1 MYQENYCK
9 EKIMETP
16 KKLKMNAKKFRL
28 ITIPI
33 MAFFLIFALV
43 LSLVTNYFTPSLNA
57 FLGKG
62 ARKATTPS
70 GTSGW
75 DTDYYDITSA
85 NSEEA
90 LQNSL
95 KTSENI
101 ADEGIVL
108 LKNNGLLPLTADT
121 AVTPFGYDYLNPMMS
136 GSGSGSADTTA
147 DYVYTAE
154 KGINEA
160 FSNVNSASVDAM
172 KNGTVHE
179 TTPAAASG
187 EGGATAFLGS
197 STILNEYPAETYNG
211 IEDSCKGTVGI
222 VFLGRAGGE
231 GGDLYAEAYD
241 DGTPHQLALTDT
253 ERGVLDFAKKNC
265 AGVVVVLNSCNTMQV
280 GELEDDPDIDAVI
293 TMCTPGAVGFKS
305 LGKILNGTVNPS
317 GKTVDTFAADC
328 MLTPTYVN
336 FNKGDGETSYT
347 NTSYTRDIWLSKFKG
362 GPEFE
367 ARFRE
372 YEEGVYMGYR
382 WYETAADMDYFTS
395 DNLPDGVT
403 DPYYNRDNGVVY
415 PFGYGLSYTTFTQ
428 KISAFTESGNTVTV
442 SVDVTNTGKVAGK
455 DVVQLYYTAPYTDF
469 DVENMIEKS
478 TVNLLDYGKTK
489 LLEPGESDT
498 VTITF
503 NKEDMAS
510 YCFTHDNGN
519 GTTGCYVLE
528 GGDYV
533 ISARSDSH
541 NVLDEKTLTVADTFW
556 YDGSDEN
563 HIRESDKNAQSAR
576 NDDGTPTG
584 EPENTDL
591 GYFAVTNE
599 FENANTYM
607 TDPSV
612 GNDVTILTR
621 NDWANTQPS
630 APTDKTRTAS
640 DTVVGWLDYNF
651 TTTDLGNG
659 KTWDSVNDPVLGSN
673 ENSKV
678 YAAEMPASNQKNGL
692 TLSDM
697 RGLSYYD
704 EKWDTLLDQI
714 DYSSSEMTQALFA
727 NAFASGEL
735 TSVGKP
741 STLDHDGPQGLA
753 LNDND
758 GNSWINC
765 CSFPAATTLAQTWN
779 KELAYEM
786 GNAVGEENYWLGG
799 SAWYAPA
806 INLHWSPFSGR
817 NYEYYS
823 EDPIISGK
831 TAAAV
836 ISGAGDKGT
845 YCTLKHFAMVDQEAD
860 RWWIPAVWATE
871 QTIRE
876 IYLKPFEIAV
886 KEATKTIKYTADGN
900 GTVATKTM
908 RACDAMMT
916 SGWSGIAGLY
926 TAYDYNL
933 LTNVLR
939 NEWGFQGY
947 VVTDYDQGN
956 CANDDVAVNRMVRA
970 GNDQHM
976 LDMTLSPGAY
986 TSLDT
991 ATGVA
996 ALRKAVKNTL
1006 FVIANSAQ
1014 MNGAAPG
1021 ATIYYAMAP
1030 WRVAVITVDL
1040 VIALGVVLGIIANIR
1055 RAKDNKRHPEK
1066 YKPAKKK
1073 A

>member
-1 MYQENYCK
+1 MDK
-9 EKIMETP
+9 P
-16 KKLKMNAKKFRL
+16 KKLKMNAKTFRI
-28 ITIPI
+28 ITAPI
-33 MAFFLIFALV
+33 MVLFLIFALA
-43 LSLVTNYFTPSLNA
+43 LSIITNYFTPSLNA

-70 GTSGW
+70 GTSDW
-75 DTDYYDITSA
+75 DTDYYDITSTS
-85 NSEEA
+85 SEDA
-90 LQNSL
+90 LNNSL

-108 LKNNGLLPLTADT
+108 LKNNGLLPLATEQT
-121 AVTPFGYDYLNPMMS
+121 VTPFGYDYLNPMMS

-305 LGKILNGTVNPS
+305 LGKILNGTVNLS
-317 GKTVDTFAADC
+317 GKTVDTFVADC
-328 MLTPTYVN
+328 TLTPTYVN
-336 FNKGDGETSYT
+336 FNKGDGAASYS
-347 NTSYTRDIWLSKFKG
+347 NASYTRDIWLSKFKG
-362 GPEFE
+362 GPDFD

-428 KISAFTESGNTVTV
+428 KISSFSESGNTVTV

-519 GTTGCYVLE
+519 GTKGCYVLE

-541 NVLDEKTLTVADTFW
+541 NVLDEKTVTVADTFW
-556 YDGSDEN
+556 YDGSDED
-563 HIRESDKNAQSAR
+563 HIRESDKSAQSAR

-584 EPENTDL
+584 EPENTEL

-640 DTVVGWLDYNF
+640 DTVIGWLDYNF

-823 EDPIISGK
+823 EDSIISGK

-996 ALRKAVKNTL
+996 ALRKAIKNTL

-1014 MNGAAPG
+1014 MDGAAPG

-1030 WRVAVITVDL
+1030 WRVAVIAVDAI
-1040 VIALGVVLGIIANIR
+1040 IALGILLGIVANVR
-1055 RAKDNKRHPEK
+1055 RTKDNKNHPEK

-1073 A
+1073 NA

>member
-1 MYQENYCK
+1 MDK
-9 EKIMETP
+9 P
-16 KKLKMNAKKFRL
+16 KKLKMNAKTFRI
-28 ITIPI
+28 ITAPI
-33 MAFFLIFALV
+33 MVLFLIFARA
-43 LSLVTNYFTPSLNA
+43 LSIITNYFTPSLNA

-70 GTSGW
+70 GTSDW
-75 DTDYYDITSA
+75 DTDYYDITSTS
-85 NSEEA
+85 SEDA
-90 LQNSL
+90 LNNSL

-108 LKNNGLLPLTADT
+108 LKNNGLLPLATEQT
-121 AVTPFGYDYLNPMMS
+121 VTPFGYDYLNPMMS

-317 GKTVDTFAADC
+317 GKTVDTFVADC
-328 MLTPTYVN
+328 TLTPTYVN
-336 FNKGDGETSYT
+336 FNKGDGATSYS
-347 NTSYTRDIWLSKFKG
+347 NASYTRDIWLSKFKG
-362 GPEFE
+362 GPDFD

-428 KISAFTESGNTVTV
+428 KISSFSESGNTVTV

-519 GTTGCYVLE
+519 GTKGCYVLE

-541 NVLDEKTLTVADTFW
+541 NVLDEKTVTVADTFW
-556 YDGSDEN
+556 YDGSDED
-563 HIRESDKNAQSAR
+563 HIRESDKSAQSAR

-584 EPENTDL
+584 EPENTEL

-640 DTVVGWLDYNF
+640 DTVIGWLDYNF

-823 EDPIISGK
+823 EDSIISGK

-996 ALRKAVKNTL
+996 ALRKAIKNTL

-1014 MNGAAPG
+1014 MDGAAPG

-1030 WRVAVITVDL
+1030 WRVAVIAVDAI
-1040 VIALGVVLGIIANIR
+1040 IALGILLGIVANVR
-1055 RAKDNKRHPEK
+1055 RTKDNKNHPEK

-1073 A
+1073 NA

>member
-1 MYQENYCK
+1 MDK
-9 EKIMETP
+9 P
-16 KKLKMNAKKFRL
+16 KKLKMNAKTFRI
-28 ITIPI
+28 ITAPI
-33 MAFFLIFALV
+33 MVLFLIFALA
-43 LSLVTNYFTPSLNA
+43 LSIITNYFTPSLNA

-70 GTSGW
+70 GTSNW
-75 DTDYYDITSA
+75 DTDYYDITSTS
-85 NSEEA
+85 SEDA
-90 LQNSL
+90 LNNSL

-101 ADEGIVL
+101 ADEGVVL
-108 LKNNGLLPLTADT
+108 LKNNGLLPLAAEQT
-121 AVTPFGYDYLNPMMS
+121 VTPFGYDYLNPMMS

-147 DYVYTAE
+147 DYVYSPE
-154 KGINEA
+154 KALNEA
-160 FSNVNSASVDAM
+160 FSNVNTAAVDAM
-172 KNGTVHE
+172 QSGTPHQS
-179 TTPAAASG
+179 TPAAASG
-187 EGGATAFLGS
+187 EAGATAFLGS
-197 STILNEYPAETYNG
+197 ATVLNEYPAETYAG
-211 IEDSCKGTVGI
+211 IEDSCKDTVGI

-317 GKTVDTFAADC
+317 GRTVDTFVADC
-328 MLTPTYVN
+328 TLTPTYVN
-336 FNKGDGETSYT
+336 FNKGDGTTSYS
-347 NTSYTRDIWLSKFKG
+347 NASYTRDIWLSKFKG
-362 GPEFE
+362 GPDFD

-428 KISAFTESGNTVTV
+428 KISSFSESGNTVTV

-519 GTTGCYVLE
+519 GTKGCYVLE

-541 NVLDEKTLTVADTFW
+541 NVLDEKTVTVADTFW
-556 YDGSDEN
+556 YDGSDED

-584 EPENTDL
+584 EPENTEL

-630 APTDKTRTAS
+630 APTDVTRKAS
-640 DTVVGWLDYNF
+640 DMVIGWLDYNF
-651 TTTDLGNG
+651 ATIDLGNG

-678 YAAEMPASNQKNGL
+678 YAAEMPASNQDNGL

-714 DYSSSEMTQALFA
+714 DYSSAEMTQALFA

-786 GNAVGEENYWLGG
+786 GTAVGEENYWLGG

-823 EDPIISGK
+823 EDPLISGK

-845 YCTLKHFAMVDQEAD
+845 YCTLKHFAMVDQEQD

-991 ATGVA
+991 ATGVV
-996 ALRKAVKNTL
+996 ALRKAIKNTL

-1014 MNGAAPG
+1014 MDGAAPG

-1030 WRVAVITVDL
+1030 WRVAVIVVDAI
-1040 VIALGVVLGIIANIR
+1040 IALGILLGIVANVR
-1055 RAKDNKRHPEK
+1055 RTKDNKNHPEK

-1073 A
+1073 SA